1 MAKVIVVDVIMF
13 FIFFCCTPKYN
24 HTNFMAFIRDPFMV
38 FQRNFIIFFSL
49 CFVLFAFIDVIAV
62 DTFMVKTENLNIK

>member
-13 FIFFCCTPKYN
+13 FFFCCTPKYN

-38 FQRNFIIFFSL
+38 FQRNFTIFSL